1 MPAARLGFVPWTLEI
16 DRTKA
21 NKARDRLAHM
31 GTGLLTDCTCLS
43 SSVGQGFKDL
53 FIAKE
58 ALACI
63 YATMRGNKGI

>member
-1 MPAARLGFVPWTLEI
+1 MPGARLGCAPWTSEI

-43 SSVGQGFKDL
+43 LGVGQGFKAL
-53 FIAKE
+53 YPAKE
-58 ALACI
+58 ALGRPLL
-63 YATMRGNKGI
+63 YPLHNERQ